1 MSRPSQQTSIEDV
14 EKAALELLA
23 VQGFDET
30 SAEEIAA
37 AAGISRRTF
46 FRYFGTK
53 NNIPFGNYSA
63 LLREL
68 EDWLLSQPDERP
80 LFEVIVE
87 AVVRFNRVHTD
98 GPVAHRERME
108 LIMHTPAL
116 RANAAL
122 VNAEWQAV
130 LARYAAKRMGEPVEA
145 WEERISALLPYQV
158 DAELMRAT
166 GNPEARFMHCLPAF
180 HDTHTDVGQELM
192 ARHPEL
198 DSGLEVTDEV
208 FESPASI
215 VFDQAENRLHTIKAL
230 MVATLV

>member
-1 MSRPSQQTSIEDV
+1 MNRPSQQTSIEDV

-23 VQGFDET
+23 VRGFDDT

-46 FRYFGTK
+46 FRYFGSK
-53 NNIPFGNYSA
+53 NNIPFGNYAA

-68 EDWLLSQPDERP
+68 EEWLLSQPDDRP
-80 LFEVIVE
+80 MFEVIVE

-122 VNAEWQAV
+122 VNAEWQGV
-130 LARYAAKRMGEPVEA
+130 LARYAARRMGEPPEGLGPQLVAHVSLGAASAAYEQWLRDESSDLVEVMQRA
-145 WEERISALLPYQV
+145 FEMAQSLP
-158 DAELMRAT
+158 DL
-166 GNPEARFMHCLPAF
+166 EAGKAPARRRKRRS
-180 HDTHTDVGQELM
+180 T
-192 ARHPEL
+192 
-198 DSGLEVTDEV
+198 SG
-208 FESPASI
+208 
-215 VFDQAENRLHTIKAL
+215 R
-230 MVATLV
+230 

>member
-1 MSRPSQQTSIEDV
+1 MNRASQQTSIEAV

-23 VQGFDET
+23 VRGFDDT

-68 EDWLLSQPDERP
+68 EDWLSSQPDDRP
-80 LFEVIVE
+80 MFEVIVD

-122 VNAEWQAV
+122 VNAEWQGV
-130 LARYAAKRMGEPVEA
+130 LARYAALRMGEP
-145 WEERISALLPYQV
+145 
-158 DAELMRAT
+158 
-166 GNPEARFMHCLPAF
+166 PEALGPQLVAHVSLGAASAAYEQWLRDESSDLVEIMQRAFEMAQALPDLEAGKAPSRRRKRRS
-180 HDTHTDVGQELM
+180 T
-192 ARHPEL
+192 
-198 DSGLEVTDEV
+198 SG
-208 FESPASI
+208 
-215 VFDQAENRLHTIKAL
+215 R
-230 MVATLV
+230 

>member
-1 MSRPSQQTSIEDV
+1 MSRASQQTSIEAV

-23 VQGFDET
+23 VRGFDDT

-53 NNIPFGNYSA
+53 NNIPFGNYAA

-68 EDWLLSQPDERP
+68 EQWLSAQPDDRP
-80 LFEVIVE
+80 MFEVIVD

-130 LARYAAKRMGEPVEA
+130 LARYAALRMGE
-145 WEERISALLPYQV
+145 S
-158 DAELMRAT
+158 
-166 GNPEARFMHCLPAF
+166 PEALGPQLVAHVSLGAASAAYEQWLRDEASDLVEVMQRAFAMAQALPDLEGTTPPP
-180 HDTHTDVGQELM
+180 HRRKRRDPTD
-192 ARHPEL
+192 P
-198 DSGLEVTDEV
+198 
-208 FESPASI
+208 
-215 VFDQAENRLHTIKAL
+215 
-230 MVATLV
+230 

>member
-1 MSRPSQQTSIEDV
+1 MSRASQQTSIEAV

-23 VQGFDET
+23 VRGFDDT

-53 NNIPFGNYSA
+53 NNIPFGNYAA

-68 EDWLLSQPDERP
+68 EQWLSAQPDDRP
-80 LFEVIVE
+80 MFEVIVD

-130 LARYAAKRMGEPVEA
+130 LARYAALRMGEP
-145 WEERISALLPYQV
+145 
-158 DAELMRAT
+158 
-166 GNPEARFMHCLPAF
+166 PEALGPQLVAHVSLGAASAAYEQWLRDEASDLVEVMQRAFAMAQALP
-180 HDTHTDVGQELM
+180 D
-192 ARHPEL
+192 
-198 DSGLEVTDEV
+198 LEG
-208 FESPASI
+208 
-215 VFDQAENRLHTIKAL
+215 
-230 MVATLV
+230 ATAPPHRRKRRAPSDP

>member
-1 MSRPSQQTSIEDV
+1 MSRASQQTSIEAV

-23 VQGFDET
+23 VRGFDDT

-53 NNIPFGNYSA
+53 NNIPFGNYAA

-68 EDWLLSQPDERP
+68 EQWLSSQPDDRP
-80 LFEVIVE
+80 MFEVIVD

-130 LARYAAKRMGEPVEA
+130 LARYAALRMGEPAEALGPQLVAHVSLGAASAAYEQWLSDESSDLVEVI
-145 WEERISALLPYQV
+145 ERAFDMAQRLP
-158 DAELMRAT
+158 DL
-166 GNPEARFMHCLPAF
+166 
-180 HDTHTDVGQELM
+180 DVGKAAPRRRKRQ
-192 ARHPEL
+192 P
-198 DSGLEVTDEV
+198 SGG
-208 FESPASI
+208 
-215 VFDQAENRLHTIKAL
+215 
-230 MVATLV
+230 

>member
-23 VQGFDET
+23 VQGFDDT

-53 NNIPFGNYSA
+53 NNIPFGNYAA
-63 LLREL
+63 LLGEL
-68 EDWLLSQPDERP
+68 EQWLSSQPDDRP
-80 LFEVIVE
+80 MFEVIVD

-130 LARYAAKRMGEPVEA
+130 LARYAALRMGEP
-145 WEERISALLPYQV
+145 
-158 DAELMRAT
+158 
-166 GNPEARFMHCLPAF
+166 PEALGPQLVAHVSLGAASAAYEQWLRDESSDLVEVMQRAFEMAQRLPDLEGTTAPSR
-180 HDTHTDVGQELM
+180 GRKRRPAG
-192 ARHPEL
+192 AR
-198 DSGLEVTDEV
+198 
-208 FESPASI
+208 
-215 VFDQAENRLHTIKAL
+215 
-230 MVATLV
+230 

>member
-1 MSRPSQQTSIEDV
+1 MSRAPQQTSIEAV

-23 VQGFDET
+23 ERGFDDT

-53 NNIPFGNYSA
+53 NNIPFGNYAA

-68 EDWLLSQPDERP
+68 EDWLASQPDDRP
-80 LFEVIVE
+80 MFDVIVD

-98 GPVAHRERME
+98 GPVAHRERMD

-130 LARYAAKRMGEPVEA
+130 LARYAALRMGEP
-145 WEERISALLPYQV
+145 
-158 DAELMRAT
+158 
-166 GNPEARFMHCLPAF
+166 PEALGPQLVAHVSLGAASAAYEQWLRDESSDLVEVIERAFEMAQRLPDLEA
-180 HDTHTDVGQELM
+180 E
-192 ARHPEL
+192 AKAPSRHR
-198 DSGLEVTDEV
+198 TRR
-208 FESPASI
+208 PASGP
-215 VFDQAENRLHTIKAL
+215 
-230 MVATLV
+230 

>member
-1 MSRPSQQTSIEDV
+1 MSRAPQQTSIEAV

-23 VQGFDET
+23 ERGFDDT

-53 NNIPFGNYSA
+53 NNIPFGNYAA

-68 EDWLLSQPDERP
+68 EDWLSTQPDDRP
-80 LFEVIVE
+80 MFDVIVD

-130 LARYAAKRMGEPVEA
+130 LARYAALRMGEPPETLGPQLVAHVSLGAASAAYEQWLRDESSDLVEVI
-145 WEERISALLPYQV
+145 ERAFEMAQRLP
-158 DAELMRAT
+158 DL
-166 GNPEARFMHCLPAF
+166 EAAAKAPS
-180 HDTHTDVGQELM
+180 
-192 ARHPEL
+192 RHR
-198 DSGLEVTDEV
+198 TRR
-208 FESPASI
+208 PASGS
-215 VFDQAENRLHTIKAL
+215 
-230 MVATLV
+230 

>member
-1 MSRPSQQTSIEDV
+1 MNRASQQTSIEAV

-23 VQGFDET
+23 VQGFDDT

-68 EDWLLSQPDERP
+68 EDWLSSQPDDRP
-80 LFEVIVE
+80 MFEVIVD

-122 VNAEWQAV
+122 VNAEWQGV
-130 LARYAAKRMGEPVEA
+130 LARYAALRMGEP
-145 WEERISALLPYQV
+145 
-158 DAELMRAT
+158 
-166 GNPEARFMHCLPAF
+166 PEALGPQLVAHVSLGAASAAYEQWLRDESSDLVEIMQRAFEMAQALPDLEAGKAPSRRRKRRP
-180 HDTHTDVGQELM
+180 T
-192 ARHPEL
+192 
-198 DSGLEVTDEV
+198 SG
-208 FESPASI
+208 
-215 VFDQAENRLHTIKAL
+215 R
-230 MVATLV
+230 

>member
-1 MSRPSQQTSIEDV
+1 MNRASQQTSIEAV

-23 VQGFDET
+23 VRGFDDT

-53 NNIPFGNYSA
+53 NNIPFGNYAA

-68 EDWLLSQPDERP
+68 EDWLLSQPDDRP
-80 LFEVIVE
+80 MFEVIVD

-130 LARYAAKRMGEPVEA
+130 LARYAATRMGEPAEALGPQLVAHVSLGAASAAYEQWLRDESSDLVEVMQRA
-145 WEERISALLPYQV
+145 FEMAQALPDL
-158 DAELMRAT
+158 
-166 GNPEARFMHCLPAF
+166 EAGKAPPRRRKRRS
-180 HDTHTDVGQELM
+180 T
-192 ARHPEL
+192 
-198 DSGLEVTDEV
+198 SG
-208 FESPASI
+208 
-215 VFDQAENRLHTIKAL
+215 R
-230 MVATLV
+230 

>member
-1 MSRPSQQTSIEDV
+1 MSRASQQTAIEAV

-23 VQGFDET
+23 VQGFDDT

-68 EDWLLSQPDERP
+68 EEWLSSQPDDRP
-80 LFEVIVE
+80 MFEVIVD

-130 LARYAAKRMGEPVEA
+130 LARYAALRMGE
-145 WEERISALLPYQV
+145 Q
-158 DAELMRAT
+158 
-166 GNPEARFMHCLPAF
+166 PEALGPQLVAHVSLGAASAAYEQWLRDESSDLVEVMHRAF
-180 HDTHTDVGQELM
+180 EMV
-192 ARHPEL
+192 
-198 DSGLEVTDEV
+198 
-208 FESPASI
+208 
-215 VFDQAENRLHTIKAL
+215 QAWPDIEAAKAPSRRRKRR
-230 MVATLV
+230 APSDP

>member
-1 MSRPSQQTSIEDV
+1 VNRASQQTSIEAV

-23 VQGFDET
+23 VRGFDDT
-30 SAEEIAA
+30 SAEDIAA

-53 NNIPFGNYSA
+53 NNIPFGNYAA

-68 EDWLLSQPDERP
+68 EDWLVSQPDDRP
-80 LFEVIVE
+80 MFEVIVE

-130 LARYAAKRMGEPVEA
+130 LARYAAARMGEPADALGPQLVAHVSLGAASAAYEQWLRDESSDLVEVMQRA
-145 WEERISALLPYQV
+145 FEMAQALPDL
-158 DAELMRAT
+158 
-166 GNPEARFMHCLPAF
+166 EAGKAPARRRKGRS
-180 HDTHTDVGQELM
+180 T
-192 ARHPEL
+192 
-198 DSGLEVTDEV
+198 SG
-208 FESPASI
+208 
-215 VFDQAENRLHTIKAL
+215 R
-230 MVATLV
+230 

>member
-1 MSRPSQQTSIEDV
+1 VSRASQQTSIEAV

-23 VQGFDET
+23 VRGFDGT

-53 NNIPFGNYSA
+53 NNIPFGNYAA

-68 EDWLLSQPDERP
+68 EEWLSAQPDDRP
-80 LFEVIVE
+80 MFEVIVE

-130 LARYAAKRMGEPVEA
+130 LARYAALRMGEP
-145 WEERISALLPYQV
+145 
-158 DAELMRAT
+158 
-166 GNPEARFMHCLPAF
+166 PEALGPQLVAHVSLGAASAAYEQWLRDEASDLVEVMQRAFAMAQALP
-180 HDTHTDVGQELM
+180 D
-192 ARHPEL
+192 
-198 DSGLEVTDEV
+198 LEGATAPPHRRKR
-208 FESPASI
+208 PAPN
-215 VFDQAENRLHTIKAL
+215 DP
-230 MVATLV
+230 

>member
-23 VQGFDET
+23 VRGFDET

-53 NNIPFGNYSA
+53 NNIPFGNYAA

-80 LFEVIVE
+80 MFEVIVE

-130 LARYAAKRMGEPVEA
+130 LARYAAKRMGEPADALGPQIVA
-145 WEERISALLPYQV
+145 HVSLGAASAAYQHWLR
-158 DAELMRAT
+158 DASSDIVELMQRAFEMAQHLPDLE
-166 GNPEARFMHCLPAF
+166 GARTPAPRR
-180 HDTHTDVGQELM
+180 EPR
-192 ARHPEL
+192 AR
-198 DSGLEVTDEV
+198 T
-208 FESPASI
+208 A
-215 VFDQAENRLHTIKAL
+215 R
-230 MVATLV
+230 